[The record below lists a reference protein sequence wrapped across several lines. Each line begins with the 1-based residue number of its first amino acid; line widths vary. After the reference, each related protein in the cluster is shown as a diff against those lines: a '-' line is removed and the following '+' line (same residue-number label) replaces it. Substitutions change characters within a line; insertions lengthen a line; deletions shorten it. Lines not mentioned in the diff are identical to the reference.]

1 MQPSCAGTLIQIYA
15 QAKALNPL
23 PPQPNQAHMSKTAFT
38 SSDLDQPDQRP
49 FLLRMLA
56 KVYHPGGQSKV
67 GVTGQPP
74 GTTAWIAMG
83 GNMLASATFTMPE
96 GTYELDVRYDVFSF
110 EC

>member
-1 MQPSCAGTLIQIYA
+1 
-15 QAKALNPL
+15 
-23 PPQPNQAHMSKTAFT
+23 
-38 SSDLDQPDQRP
+38 
-49 FLLRMLA
+49 
-56 KVYHPGGQSKV
+56 VYHPGGQSKV